1 MKKYIL
7 LIICAMLSFT
17 TYAQDYRFDDNKSSK
32 WEQTDFTYL
41 NTDGKVYPILINK
54 ENGRCAIEVTRVT
67 GPKSKTPG
75 KEYKTKKYLSEE
87 QSKDICIKKGRN
99 YTYKKSK

>member
-1 MKKYIL
+1 
-7 LIICAMLSFT
+7 MLSLT

-32 WEQTDFTYL
+32 WENTGFTYL

-87 QSKDICIKKGRN
+87 QSKDICMKKGKT
-99 YTYKKSK
+99 YTYKKK

>member
-1 MKKYIL
+1 
-7 LIICAMLSFT
+7 MLSFT

-54 ENGRCAIEVTRVT
+54 ENGRCAIEVTRVS

-87 QSKDICIKKGRN
+87 QAKDICIKKGRT

>member
-7 LIICAMLSFT
+7 LLICAMLSIT

-32 WEQTDFTYL
+32 WENTGFTYL

-54 ENGRCAIEVTRVT
+54 ENGRCAIEVIRIT

-75 KEYKTKKYLSEE
+75 KEYKSKKYLSEE
-87 QSKDICIKKGRN
+87 QSKDICLKKGRK
-99 YTYKKSK
+99 YTYQKK

>member
-1 MKKYIL
+1 
-7 LIICAMLSFT
+7 MLSFT
-17 TYAQDYRFDDNKSSK
+17 AYAQDYRFDDNKSSK

-87 QSKDICIKKGRN
+87 QSKDICMKKGRT
-99 YTYKKSK
+99 YTYKKNK

>member
-1 MKKYIL
+1 MKKYIF
-7 LIICAMLSFT
+7 LIICAMLSLT

-32 WEQTDFTYL
+32 WENTGFTYL

-54 ENGRCAIEVTRVT
+54 ENGRCAIEVTRVS

-75 KEYKTKKYLSEE
+75 KEYKSKKYLSEE
-87 QSKDICIKKGRN
+87 QSKDICVKKN
-99 YTYKKSK
+99 KLYKYKKK

>member
-7 LIICAMLSFT
+7 LLICAMLSIT

-32 WEQTDFTYL
+32 WENTGFTYL

-54 ENGRCAIEVTRVT
+54 ENGRCAIEVIRIT
-67 GPKSKTPG
+67 GPRSKTPG
-75 KEYKTKKYLSEE
+75 KEYKCKKYLSEE
-87 QSKDICIKKGRN
+87 QSKDICLKKGRK
-99 YTYKKSK
+99 YTYQKK

>member
-1 MKKYIL
+1 
-7 LIICAMLSFT
+7 MLSLT

-54 ENGRCAIEVTRVT
+54 ENGRCAIEVTRVS

-87 QSKDICIKKGRN
+87 QSKDICMKRGRT
-99 YTYKKSK
+99 YTYKKK

>member
-1 MKKYIL
+1 MKKYIFL
-7 LIICAMLSFT
+7 VICAMLSCI

-32 WEQTDFTYL
+32 WENTGFTYL

-54 ENGRCAIEVTRVT
+54 DGRCAIEVIRIT

-75 KEYKTKKYLSEE
+75 KEYKSKKYLSEE
-87 QSKDICIKKGRN
+87 QSKDICLKKGRK
-99 YTYKKSK
+99 YTYQKK